1 MIDSDASLDTSA
13 KSATPTLDLSGSR
26 FGQYLILRPLGAGG
40 MGEVYLAERADR
52 QFEQRVAIKIVRG
65 GTAARNIR
73 SRLKIE
79 RQILAQLD
87 HPNIARLFDGGS
99 LPDGSA
105 YIVMEYIDGIPID
118 HYCDERQLTVEARLR
133 LFQTVCGAV
142 HAAHQN
148 LIVHRDLKPSNIL
161 VTADGVLKLL
171 DFGIAKLLDDRQ
183 AQQHTLAMTQADIR
197 VLTPDHASP
206 EQVRGQVITTASD
219 VYVLGVLLFEL
230 LTGSR
235 PFVIPSLRLADIERV
250 ICEQEP
256 VRPSLV
262 FAEETDATRQLAQHR
277 ASTPAR
283 MRRLL
288 QDDLDNI
295 VLMAMRKEPQRRY
308 ASAQQLANDIG
319 RHLQGMP
326 VTARPDTFFY
336 RTHKFVHRNW
346 VGVGVGAAVFLLT
359 ASFALVTHLQSLK
372 LKTER
377 DEVKAQR
384 SAVDRERARAEEVS
398 NFLIDLF
405 RLSDPEQ
412 NRGNQVT
419 ARELLDSGAQRLRTG
434 LADQP
439 ATRASLLSTVGSVYN
454 SLGLYREALPV
465 LQQSLALQAN
475 APDRVHVATLLA
487 QGHARLGSGDLD
499 GANTSLQEAL
509 RVAQSRFG
517 ATSVEAARS
526 LWGLGELRYAQGHFN
541 DSAALY
547 KRALTI
553 FETNHAPATD
563 VSWLLDDLGK
573 VYEREQQWQLAKHT
587 YERALDID
595 RPLLGEDHPR
605 VAVYLH
611 NLAYVMEN
619 LGDLERAEALYREA
633 IQRDQH
639 AYGEHHPV
647 TAAAWGNYGL
657 LLMRLGRMEEAEG
670 YLRRS
675 LTEMLSLHGPAHFD
689 VAYSRVSLGL
699 LLHAEGASEAAET
712 EFRQALAI
720 YDKTL
725 PKVHQWRASALMYY
739 AQLLAEQGRTE
750 EALRLA
756 RQSVDIWTATSPA
769 GSPKTAQ
776 AHAIHGFA
784 LLQSGQAVAALTEL
798 DLALPTLEQSRGE
811 HDAFIAAARGWRE
824 RAKARAGKSVAQRF
838 APTVAITPPEKSG
851 TPDSRSPPRTGSANP
866 AGGS

>member
-1 MIDSDASLDTSA
+1 MERSHERLSMTEGDALLDTPA
-13 KSATPTLDLSGSR
+13 KPAAPAQDLSGSR

-40 MGEVYLAERADR
+40 MGEVYLAERADQ
-52 QFEQRVAIKIVRG
+52 QFQQRVAIKIVRG
-65 GTAARNIR
+65 GAAARNIR

-105 YIVMEYIDGIPID
+105 YIVMEYVDGVPID
-118 HYCDERQLTVEARLR
+118 RFCDERQLPVEARLR

-161 VTADGVLKLL
+161 VTADGVPKLL

-183 AQQHTLAMTQADIR
+183 ARQHTLAMTHADIR

-206 EQVRGQVITTASD
+206 EQVRGQPITTASD
-219 VYVLGVLLFEL
+219 VYVLGVLLYEL
-230 LTGSR
+230 LTGVR
-235 PFVIPSLRLADIERV
+235 PFVISSLRLADIERT

-256 VRPSLV
+256 ARPSLA
-262 FAEETDATRQLAQHR
+262 FADEHDEQARLLAHNRAATPLRLR
-277 ASTPAR
+277 R
-283 MRRLL
+283 ML

-308 ASAQQLANDIG
+308 PSAQQLANDIG

-326 VTARPDTFFY
+326 VSARPDTFIY

-346 VGVGVGAAVFLLT
+346 VGVTVGTAVFLLT
-359 ASFALVTHLQSLK
+359 GAFALFAHLQSLK
-372 LKTER
+372 LKAER

-405 RLSDPEQ
+405 KLSDPEQ

-419 ARELLDSGAQRLRTG
+419 ARELLDTGAQRLRTG

-465 LQQSLALQAN
+465 LEQSLSLQTH
-475 APDRVHVATLLA
+475 APDRVHLATLLA

-499 GANTSLQEAL
+499 GANASLQEAL
-509 RVAQSRFG
+509 RLAQGRFG
-517 ATSVEAARS
+517 ASSIETARS
-526 LWGLGELRYAQGHFN
+526 LWGLGELRYAQGHFS
-541 DSAALY
+541 DAEVLY
-547 KRALTI
+547 KRGLTA
-553 FETNHAPATD
+553 FETNHASPTD

-573 VYEREQQWQLAKHT
+573 VYEREQQWQLAKRT
-587 YERALDID
+587 YERALEID
-595 RPLLGEDHPR
+595 RRLLGEDHPR

-611 NLAYVMEN
+611 NLAFVMEN
-619 LGDLERAEALYREA
+619 LGDLGQAEKLYLEA

-639 AYGEHHPV
+639 AYGEHHPI

-657 LLMRLGRMEEAEG
+657 LLMRLGRMDEAES

-675 LTEMLSLHGPAHFD
+675 LTTMLSLHGPGHFD

-699 LLHAEGASEAAET
+699 LLHEKGERDAAES
-712 EFRQALAI
+712 EFRQALAV

-725 PKVHQWRASALMYY
+725 PRVHQWRASALMYY
-739 AQLLAEQGRTE
+739 AQLVAEEGRTE
-750 EALRLA
+750 EAQHLA
-756 RQSVDIWTATSPA
+756 KQAVDIWTATSPA
-769 GSPKTAQ
+769 GSIKTAQ
-776 AHAIHGFA
+776 AHAIYGFT
-784 LLQSGQAVAALTEL
+784 LLQAGQAAAALAEIE
-798 DLALPTLEQSRGE
+798 PTLPALEQGRGAQ
-811 HDAFIAAARGWRE
+811 DAFVVAARGWRDTAQAQKN
-824 RAKARAGKSVAQRF
+824 RRVARDR
-838 APTVAITPPEKSG
+838 TV
-851 TPDSRSPPRTGSANP
+851 SAT
-866 AGGS
+866 AD